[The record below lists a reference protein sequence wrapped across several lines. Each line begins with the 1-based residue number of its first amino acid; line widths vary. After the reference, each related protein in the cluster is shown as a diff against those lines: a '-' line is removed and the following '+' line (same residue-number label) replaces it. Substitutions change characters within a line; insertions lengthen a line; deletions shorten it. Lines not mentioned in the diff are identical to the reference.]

1 MILSKTECVHTL
13 RYSRE
18 FPVRCSHCF
27 AFQGSLAF
35 DFSAAGN
42 VDFGPVRF
50 ELRRSGCEQSIFSF
64 AFHSGICIICLPAVV
79 FARITI
85 FSGFVVTNNIILKL
99 TDVDRGEGAAAEG
112 LAFSTRVS
120 IDLIH

>member
-1 MILSKTECVHTL
+1 MRSVL
-13 RYSRE
+13 
-18 FPVRCSHCF
+18 CSHCF
-27 AFQGSLAF
+27 TFQGSLAF

-50 ELRRSGCEQSIFSF
+50 ELRRSGSEQSVFSF
-64 AFHSGICIICLPAVV
+64 VFHSGIFITCMPAVAFV
-79 FARITI
+79 CITI
-85 FSGFVVTNNIILKL
+85 FSGFVVANNIILKL

>member
-1 MILSKTECVHTL
+1 MTSLLLAMLILD
-13 RYSRE
+13 
-18 FPVRCSHCF
+18 RCGLSCAEVAANK
-27 AFQGSLAF
+27 AFFRLLFTQV
-35 DFSAAGN
+35 SA
-42 VDFGPVRF
+42 
-50 ELRRSGCEQSIFSF
+50 L
-64 AFHSGICIICLPAVV
+64 CLPAVV